1 MYSGK
6 NNAVSNERC
15 IAGCPVKVDGEF
27 HEYVLDLAANPDWRG
42 MVDELWFEA
51 CQVMHARVAIDW
63 MRFETDPSRPSPV
76 RTR

>member
-42 MVDELWFEA
+42 MVDELWLRL
-51 CQVMHARVAIDW
+51 AR
-63 MRFETDPSRPSPV
+63 
-76 RTR
+76 